1 MKGKH
6 IFSRLRDRISLQF
19 KRVLLFPYYLDYR
32 QWEREKKVSFLINIC
47 LGIILGVAFLPLL
60 RLQLMENIFNST
72 MDKMIRKE
80 TAAFMKIPECRIPS
94 PSLDP
99 AECARLDKRLSKDIV
114 FIDIDNSAY
123 TGWGEPL
130 FIPRNEIARFLKL
143 ADKNE
148 ARVVAL
154 DILFDYPSYNPGEDA
169 ELRSVLKDLTNR
181 QSGLRIIFPTIKSSI
196 DNKIRKNIFDDLI
209 DNNPNFY
216 RGFPYESF
224 SKSDRV
230 VRYIRYYDIAKG
242 RDGRNMVLWTVPVLS
257 AALFTND
264 FSRLKALE
272 PKILGDS
279 EHHRTEKY
287 RIELSNKN
295 KTPLEIGNNELFSN
309 RIRFALIP
317 PGTLAKYGNLYPRQL
332 FPGDID
338 TLQQT
343 LKDKVVIIGTSSRDK
358 EELASNAGGRY
369 ARYVH
374 YRQCNERVIGEL
386 ADSRDAA
393 MGCFFSEHS
402 SYPLCVLYV
411 RALPSICSQDGCHD
425 FWRSLV
431 DTANKLF
438 LYEIRDCYKRNVS
451 LYESGCSYN
460 GHGVVQN
467 SQKYK
472 KNSLRDTI
480 KDHLSLLVM
489 AHTIDYMIGIRDIS
503 SIVLFCNGRNI
514 CPSTLQ

>member
-6 IFSRLRDRISLQF
+6 IFNRLRDRISLQF

-94 PSLDP
+94 PSLNL
-99 AECARLDKRLSKDIV
+99 AECERLSGRLSKDIV
-114 FIDIDNSAY
+114 FIDIDNSTY

-148 ARVVAL
+148 AKVVAL
-154 DILFDYPSYNPGEDA
+154 DILFDYPSYNPGEDV
-169 ELRSVLKDLTNR
+169 ELRSVLKDLTKR

-224 SKSDRV
+224 SRSDRV
-230 VRYIRYYDIAKG
+230 VRYIRYYTIAKG

-264 FSRLKALE
+264 FSKLKALE
-272 PKILGDS
+272 PKILDDS
-279 EHHRTEKY
+279 DNHRTEKY
-287 RIELSNKN
+287 GIELSNKN
-295 KTPLEIGNNELFSN
+295 KTRLEIGNNELFSN

-317 PGTLAKYGNLYPRQL
+317 PGTFHGEGEKGNLYPRQF

-358 EELASNAGGRY
+358 ESWHRTPVGDMPGMYIIGNATNVLLENWQIRETPLWVVFSVNIVVILFACY
-369 ARYVH
+369 MFVHCYPSVARTIAMVFGALLLIPVTNYF
-374 YRQCNERVIGEL
+374 YTKYGIVINAMFL
-386 ADSRDAA
+386 FMNLVVPIMA
-393 MGCFFSEHS
+393 MGWYKIHKNI
-402 SYPLCVLYV
+402 
-411 RALPSICSQDGCHD
+411 RRIALGT
-425 FWRSLV
+425 L
-431 DTANKLF
+431 
-438 LYEIRDCYKRNVS
+438 
-451 LYESGCSYN
+451 
-460 GHGVVQN
+460 
-467 SQKYK
+467 
-472 KNSLRDTI
+472 LRI
-480 KDHLSLLVM
+480 
-489 AHTIDYMIGIRDIS
+489 IS
-503 SIVLFCNGRNI
+503 RY
-514 CPSTLQ
+514 